1 VQRIAHKHLC
11 WCWDKQPKHDH
22 CNSPIGGILAFTTIL
37 LKGNTMSSVTGSY
50 VFPLTRKSGAALA
63 LTDIDH
69 ASLTR
74 NGTEIQ
80 KLAPSAAT
88 VTFTDATPL
97 TGTDVY
103 DAFTITKD
111 GFIGDTSNDAS
122 VIIAAADPA
131 SAGTLTATL
140 AP

>member
-1 VQRIAHKHLC
+1 
-11 WCWDKQPKHDH
+11 
-22 CNSPIGGILAFTTIL
+22 
-37 LKGNTMSSVTGSY
+37 MSSVTGTY
-50 VFPLTRKSGAALA
+50 AFPTTRKSGAALA

-80 KLAPSAAT
+80 KLVPSAAT
-88 VTFTDATPL
+88 VNWTDSSPL
-97 TGTDVY
+97 TGTDIY
-103 DAFTITKD
+103 DCFTITKD

-131 SAGTLTATL
+131 SAGVLTATL
-140 AP
+140 VP